1 MQLWLELWLEL
12 WVGVFSGFRS
22 NLLKNMVGAWD
33 SNPRPLRADRT
44 CSMSIPSRSAG
55 LVLADSD
62 LAFDHPGS
70 GRRVLRPR
78 GNESPAD

>member
-1 MQLWLELWLEL
+1 MQLWVEL

-33 SNPRPLRADRT
+33 SEPQTSTGGQNVFDVYTKSQRGLGARGF
-44 CSMSIPSRSAG
+44 RSC
-55 LVLADSD
+55 V
-62 LAFDHPGS
+62 DHPGS
-70 GRRVLRPR
+70 GRQVLRPR